1 MNGQKFCAPKPSRRR
16 FLGWGLGLTAALGVS
31 ALPGVCGFA
40 AEVASFV
47 KGPPVPDVEPERLSE
62 HVWMIYAK
70 DGFPTPENRGM
81 MANVTFAVT
90 QKGVVL
96 LDCGSSVQVGEMA
109 LRMIRKVTEQPV
121 VAIFVSHYHG
131 DHYLG
136 AQAFVEAFGA
146 ALPIY
151 AHPVSKERIAKV
163 DGNAWLNMMERF
175 TNGAT
180 LGTRLIPPNREAK
193 HGELFEFGDVQVKI
207 HHYGHA
213 HTPGDLCMEVLPDRL
228 TYVGD
233 VAMDRRIANMDDGS
247 YPGSLQF
254 MDTLEKNA
262 ASRIWV
268 PGHGRPGPEVLAWQ
282 RELFLG
288 IWENAQK
295 AVEEG
300 LDPSEAKELVLEDPR
315 VASRAAETKGWENN
329 IGKYISLAVL
339 EAEKRL
345 LQGQ

>member
-1 MNGQKFCAPKPSRRR
+1 MDGQEFGGTDRSRRR
-16 FLGWGLGLTAALGVS
+16 FVGWGLGLTAAIGVS
-31 ALPGVCGFA
+31 ALPGVRSFA
-40 AEVASFV
+40 ADVAAFV

-81 MANVTFAVT
+81 MANITFVRT

-96 LDCGSSVQVGEMA
+96 LDCGSSVQIGEMA

-136 AQAFVEAFGA
+136 AQAFVEAYGA
-146 ALPIY
+146 DLPIY
-151 AHPVSKERIAKV
+151 AHPLSKERIEKV

-180 LGTRLIPPNREAK
+180 LGTRLIPPNRETT
-193 HGELFEFGDVQVKI
+193 HGEIFDFGDVQVKI

-213 HTPGDLCMEVLPDRL
+213 HTMGDLCMEVLPDRL

-247 YPGSLQF
+247 YPGSLEF
-254 MDTLEKNA
+254 MDRLEQHA
-262 ASRIWV
+262 ASAIWV
-268 PGHGRPGPEVLAWQ
+268 PGHGRPGPNVLVWQ

-295 AVEEG
+295 AAEEG
-300 LDPSEAKELVLEDPR
+300 LDPSEAKDLVLKDPR
-315 VASRAAETKGWENN
+315 VASRAAETKGWDSN